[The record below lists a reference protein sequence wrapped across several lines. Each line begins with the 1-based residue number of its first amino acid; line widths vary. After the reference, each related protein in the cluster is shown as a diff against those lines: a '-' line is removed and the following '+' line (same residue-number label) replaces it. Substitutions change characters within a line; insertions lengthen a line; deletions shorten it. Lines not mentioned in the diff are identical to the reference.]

1 MVPRAH
7 LLRAAESHDTMDVN
21 LILGLLLGAL
31 AAGAG
36 VYFWLKGAG
45 EAKGRLLADEAA
57 AKAKAEALKDA
68 EKLTKEAEAR
78 RSEAEA
84 MKLDAER
91 ARGEAE
97 AMKQKAVLEA
107 DATRQKATL
116 EAEAAKQKIE
126 LELRS
131 ARQKAELDAK
141 DLAIRARQEA
151 EAALDHKRVEVTRAE
166 QRIEQKESTLDK
178 KSAMYDQRENDL
190 MKRENKARELEKQV
204 QSEEERYQV
213 LVKQAKERLEHAAQ
227 LSSEEAKQEVIN
239 GIVQEANREAAKQ
252 VKRVEEEANEEAANR
267 AKRIVG
273 IAIQRY
279 AGDYTCDRTVTT
291 VHLPSDEMK
300 GRIIGREG
308 RNIRAL
314 EAATGIDI
322 IIDDTPEAIIL
333 SGYNP
338 VRREVAR
345 RAIDELLKDGRI
357 HPSRIEEVVQ
367 KHTVEVDASMK
378 EWGEK
383 AMFELGLTGIH
394 PEIVKLMGSLRYRT
408 SYTQNQWQHSIEV
421 GFIVGAMAA
430 EMKLNVKEARRA
442 GFLHDLGK
450 AVSHEV
456 EGGHAVIGA
465 DIAKKFGESDRI
477 VHAIRAHH
485 DDEKPTTVL
494 AHLVAAGDAI
504 SGARP
509 GARSENLDSYV
520 KRLEEL
526 EKISLSFAGV
536 ERAFAVQAGREMR
549 VIVDNAKVSD
559 EAAVMMSRDIA
570 RKIEAD
576 LTYPGQIRVTVIRE
590 TRAVD
595 IAR

>member
-1 MVPRAH
+1 MELV
-7 LLRAAESHDTMDVN
+7 
-21 LILGLLLGAL
+21 IGLVIGAL
-31 AAGAG
+31 AAGAA
-36 VYFWLKGAG
+36 VWFAAQKKAA
-45 EAKGRLLADEAA
+45 EAQVKLAAADEARAEADKLKRKVEGLEEEA
-57 AKAKAEALKDA
+57 AKARREASSARDEAKLEAENARRKAE
-68 EKLTKEAEAR
+68 
-78 RSEAEA
+78 
-84 MKLDAER
+84 
-91 ARGEAE
+91 
-97 AMKQKAVLEA
+97 LEI
-107 DATRQKATL
+107 
-116 EAEAAKQKIE
+116 EAAKQK
-126 LELRS
+126 
-131 ARQKAELDAK
+131 ATLDAK
-141 DLAIRARQEA
+141 EVALKARQEA
-151 EAALDHKRVEVTRAE
+151 ETALEKKHQEIEKAESRIEVKEQALDRKTSQFDER
-166 QRIEQKESTLDK
+166 DK
-178 KSAMYDQRENDL
+178 DL
-190 MKRENKARELEKQV
+190 RKREQQARELEKRV
-204 QSEEERYQV
+204 QDQETRYAE
-213 LVKQAKERLEHAAQ
+213 LVTEAKAKLEKAAG
-227 LSSEEAKQEVIN
+227 LSSEQAKKEI
-239 GIVQEANREAAKQ
+239 IASIAEDAEREAARE
-252 VKRVEEEANEEAANR
+252 VKRIEDEAAEEAGQR

-279 AGDYTCDRTVTT
+279 AGDYALERTVST
-291 VHLPSDEMK
+291 VQLANDEQK

-338 VRREVAR
+338 IRREVAK

-357 HPSRIEEVVQ
+357 HPARIEEVVA
-367 KHTVEVDASMK
+367 KHAREVEASTK

-383 AMFELGLTGIH
+383 AMFELGLGGLH
-394 PEIVKLMGSLRYRT
+394 PDVVKLMGSLRYRT
-408 SYTQNQWQHSIEV
+408 SYTQNQWEHSVEV

-430 EMKLNVKEARRA
+430 ELKLPIKDARRA

-465 DIAKKFGESDRI
+465 DLAKKYGEKDHI

-485 DDEKPTTVL
+485 DDVKPETIL

-509 GARSENLDSYV
+509 GARSENLDQYV
-520 KRLEEL
+520 KRMEEL
-526 EKISLSFAGV
+526 EKISLSFPGV
-536 ERAFAVQAGREMR
+536 EKAFAVQAGREMR
-549 VIVDNAKVSD
+549 VIVNNAKVD
-559 EAAVMMSRDIA
+559 DAMAVMLSRDIA
-570 RKIEAD
+570 RKVESE

>member
-1 MVPRAH
+1 MFTQV
-7 LLRAAESHDTMDVN
+7 L
-21 LILGLLLGAL
+21 LGLLLGVVATGGVFL
-31 AAGAG
+31 YLKQASRSETDRLIREAEERARSGAR
-36 VYFWLKGAG
+36 VDADRAVRET
-45 EAKGRLLADEAA
+45 EAVKADAERI
-57 AKAKAEALKDA
+57 KAEAEKLRSDA
-68 EKLTKEAEAR
+68 ESARQRAE
-78 RSEAEA
+78 
-84 MKLDAER
+84 
-91 ARGEAE
+91 
-97 AMKQKAVLEA
+97 LEA
-107 DATRQKATL
+107 GAIRQKMEL
-116 EAEAAKQKIE
+116 EAQA
-126 LELRS
+126 
-131 ARQKAELDAK
+131 ARQKAELTGK
-141 DLAIRARQEA
+141 ELALKARQEA
-151 EAALDHKRVEVTRAE
+151 EASVSDKRAEVTKLETRLTSKEEALERKISGVDQRDSELSKRE
-166 QRIEQKESTLDK
+166 QRARDAEKKLLD
-178 KSAMYDQRENDL
+178 
-190 MKRENKARELEKQV
+190 
-204 QSEEERYQV
+204 EEARYQS
-213 LVKQAKERLEHAAQ
+213 LVKEARERLERAAG
-227 LSSEEAKQEVIN
+227 LSSDEAKHEVIQ
-239 GIVQEANREAAKQ
+239 GIVVEANREAARQ
-252 VKRVEEEANEEAANR
+252 IKRIEEEATEEAAGR
-267 AKRIVG
+267 AKRIIG

-279 AGDYTCDRTVTT
+279 AGDYTLERTVTT
-291 VHLPSDEMK
+291 VQLQSDEQK

-333 SGYNP
+333 AGYNP

-345 RAIDELLKDGRI
+345 RAIEELLKDGRI

-367 KHTVEVDASMK
+367 KYILEVEASTK

-383 AMFELGLTGIH
+383 AMFELGLVGLN

-408 SYTQNQWQHSIEV
+408 SYTQNQWQHSLEV
-421 GFIVGAMAA
+421 GFIVGGMAA
-430 EMKLNVKEARRA
+430 EMKLNIKEARRA

-465 DIAKKFGESDRI
+465 DIAKKFGESDRV

-485 DDEKPTTVL
+485 DDEKPSTVL

-509 GARSENLDSYV
+509 GARSENLDGYI
-520 KRLEEL
+520 KRMEEL
-526 EKISLSFAGV
+526 EKISLSFPGV

-549 VIVDNAKVSD
+549 VIVDNARVSD
-559 EAAVMMSRDIA
+559 EAAIMLSRDIA
-570 RKIEAD
+570 RKVEQE